1 MPDGARRGDVRQCIV
16 SIVYHHAA
24 SLLVRFVINEI
35 LLVAGA
41 GIMALFY
48 LLSGRR
54 RITMVTRS
62 ATRTGMLPNEIAL
75 FRPLNAR
82 EKYHLRGL

>member
-1 MPDGARRGDVRQCIV
+1 MPDGARRQQRIV
-16 SIVYHHAA
+16 SIVYHAA

-62 ATRTGMLPNEIAL
+62 AARTGMLPNEIAL